1 MTMTSG
7 KPDHG
12 MSRNTRRLFSTTSLI
27 ALALAA
33 SAAFPLSVQAIGGTP
48 APDTSNTSANTT
60 FDQFTQPDVVYNPKI
75 IGLSGDGSTLLVTGY
90 GELGYLPYLWNGSAG
105 SSPVITSQFNAS
117 DINED
122 GSVYVGSGLSNAY
135 RVKNGVIEDLG
146 AFGNDYQGVSDDGNA
161 LFGHGYV
168 YVGPGGMPT
177 LPGLHAFY
185 WSTASGAAADGV
197 MVDIGTLHGSNG
209 SNAKAISG
217 DGATVVGY
225 SDNEAF
231 RWRVGGTI
239 TGLGVLV
246 GDGSSKALAVSADG
260 SVVAGTSTGGVDRVF
275 RWTDAGGMRDIGN
288 LTLADE
294 DAGQGINFGRMS
306 ADGSTIVGSVNVSP
320 DNKDPSYTA
329 AYRWHVGSDGI
340 TGTMQNL
347 GGFGGGYAEAS
358 AVNADGSVVVGS
370 ANDTNGL
377 YHGFRSTEATGLTTV
392 EDWLRA
398 NGATIAVDTT
408 ATAESVSN
416 NGNVVAGM
424 TQNGQFYYARV
435 DALGAGIITPEQ
447 FVPTIQSAAATPT
460 TTQLGSA
467 NTAMFGAQGSPMR
480 NLLNAGQ
487 RSAWGTVDSGYDKSD
502 ASDGGFGL
510 GEIGM
515 GYGIADGVTGRFAI
529 GGTYT
534 NQDLEGGGD
543 FNFKGFYL
551 SPEVTANVVSNLYV
565 TLGGYYAGGK
575 MDIHRGYM
583 NGGAQDFS
591 NGNTDTQTFGGKLRF
606 DWLDAVTIADTA
618 ISPYIG
624 LSRANSKVDAYTESG
639 GSFPVAYDEMSD
651 HATIARLGADYV
663 HPLSDSITLLART
676 EVAHRFEDKS
686 SATSA
691 NILGLSSVDLPGQDL
706 KQWWVR
712 GGLGAEFAVGGGTAS
727 LMVNASTE
735 GGDPS
740 VWLRSGWKVNF

>member
-1 MTMTSG
+1 MTITFG

-12 MSRNTRRLFSTTSLI
+12 VARNTRRLFSTTSLI

-33 SAAFPLSVQAIGGTP
+33 TTAFPLTSHAIGPPTTP
-48 APDTSNTSANTT
+48 PVDTSNTSANTT
-60 FDQFTQPDVVYNPKI
+60 FDQFTSSGGIV
-75 IGLSGDGSTLLVTGY
+75 GLSGDGSTLLVSTWNSSLNY
-90 GELGYLPYLWNGSAG
+90 SVPYLWKDSAG
-105 SSPVITSQFNAS
+105 TSPTTTGGLSPS
-117 DINED
+117 GINED
-122 GSVYVGSGLSNAY
+122 GSVYVASGQDKIY

-146 AFGNDYQGVSDDGNA
+146 AFGSGSASAKGVSDDGNA
-161 LFGHGYV
+161 LFGEGY
-168 YVGPGGMPT
+168 
-177 LPGLHAFY
+177 LPGYTQYHAFY
-185 WSTASGAAADGV
+185 WSTASGAAEDGV
-197 MVDIGTLHGSNG
+197 MVDIGTLNG
-209 SNAKAISG
+209 NDNSYAYAISG
-217 DGATVVGY
+217 DGTTVVGY

-231 RWRVGGTI
+231 RWQEGGTI
-239 TGLGVLV
+239 TGLGKLA
-246 GDGSSKALAVSADG
+246 GAYYSNASAVSTDG
-260 SVVAGTSTGGVDRVF
+260 SVVAGESSGSASRTF
-275 RWTDAGGMRDIGN
+275 RWTDKGGMQDIGG
-288 LTLADE
+288 LTLSIPLNYQDVS
-294 DAGQGINFGRMS
+294 FGAMS
-306 ADGSTIVGSVNVSP
+306 ADGSTIVGQIYVSP
-320 DNKDPSYTA
+320 VVEDSYDA

-340 TGTMQNL
+340 TGTLQNL
-347 GGFGGGYAEAS
+347 GNFGGTEAEAL

-370 ANDTNGL
+370 AEDAAEVS
-377 YHGFRSTEATGLTTV
+377 HGFRWTEATGMVTV

-408 ATAESVSN
+408 VSAEAVSN
-416 NGNVVAGM
+416 DGNVVAGM

-435 DALGAGIITPEQ
+435 SALGTGIIAPEQ

-591 NGNTDTQTFGGKLRF
+591 NGNTDTQTFGGKLRL

-663 HPLSDSITLLART
+663 HPLTDSVTLLART

-686 SATSA
+686 SGTTAE
-691 NILGLSSVDLPGQDL
+691 ILGLSSVDLPGQDL
-706 KQWWVR
+706 KLWWVR
-712 GGLGAEFAVGGGTAS
+712 GGLGAELAVGGGTAS

>member
-122 GSVYVGSGLSNAY
+122 GSVYVGSGLSKAY
-135 RVKNGVIEDLG
+135 RFKNGVVEDLG
-146 AFGNDYQGVSDDGNA
+146 TLGGAYAYASYVSDDGNA
-161 LFGHGYV
+161 VAGQGY
-168 YVGPGGMPT
+168 T
-177 LPGLHAFY
+177 ANSDFHALY
-185 WSTASGAAADGV
+185 WSTTSGATADGV
-197 MVDIGTLHGSNG
+197 MVDIGTLNG
-209 SNAKAISG
+209 DSSSDVYAISG
-217 DGATVVGY
+217 DGTTVVGV
-225 SDNEAF
+225 SGDEAY
-231 RWRVGGTI
+231 RWQVGGTI
-239 TGLGVLV
+239 TGLGVLG

-347 GGFGGGYAEAS
+347 GGFGGDYAKAS

-447 FVPTIQSAAATPT
+447 FLPTIQSAAATPT

-691 NILGLSSVDLPGQDL
+691 NILGLSSVDLPGHDL